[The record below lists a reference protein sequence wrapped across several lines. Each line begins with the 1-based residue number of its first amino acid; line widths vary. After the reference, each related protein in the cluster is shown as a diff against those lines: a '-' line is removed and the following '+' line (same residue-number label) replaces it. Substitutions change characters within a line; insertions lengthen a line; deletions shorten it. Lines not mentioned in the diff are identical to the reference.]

1 MILLKE
7 NDLDSLVKGS
17 QILTYSSSLLIS
29 QVIRY
34 RKRQKWW
41 MVDEY
46 LTQEYGE
53 QYKKEIG
60 MITSLI
66 AASRRYGLK
75 GSYVSLDRNSYTA
88 ANKLTHQGISYRKTR
103 RLLDLLDTDHYIT
116 LYVGYYDP
124 YAEIG
129 QRSFFICEE
138 KMNDLWEGVDVSSA
152 MKREEDT
159 IIVRDSTTK
168 EELPTRQFKG
178 ITVLREDL
186 LKYNKMLSNHSVA
199 INGQDVHLSYKRV
212 YHDNLQSSGRYYSN
226 SSFQTIGK
234 ENRTRILIDDSE
246 TVELDYSSM
255 HLRLLYTQ
263 EGIELEQSFYP
274 YYVEGV
280 DKSVSK
286 ICGLMLL
293 YNDNKRNAINAARQ
307 HFERSSIVVENV
319 SEIINYLL
327 ESNKRISKHF
337 FHRDMWKGLQFL
349 DSSIATE
356 VLQMCISRNIVAL
369 PYHDSFRV
377 KREDKEILKGIMFEG
392 WKRVM
397 KTTNNCVVEEK

>member
-1 MILLKE
+1 
-7 NDLDSLVKGS
+7 
-17 QILTYSSSLLIS
+17 
-29 QVIRY
+29 
-34 RKRQKWW
+34 
-41 MVDEY
+41 
-46 LTQEYGE
+46 
-53 QYKKEIG
+53 
-60 MITSLI
+60 
-66 AASRRYGLK
+66 
-75 GSYVSLDRNSYTA
+75 
-88 ANKLTHQGISYRKTR
+88 
-103 RLLDLLDTDHYIT
+103 
-116 LYVGYYDP
+116 
-124 YAEIG
+124 
-129 QRSFFICEE
+129 
-138 KMNDLWEGVDVSSA
+138 
-152 MKREEDT
+152 
-159 IIVRDSTTK
+159 
-168 EELPTRQFKG
+168 
-178 ITVLREDL
+178 
-186 LKYNKMLSNHSVA
+186 MLSNHSVA

-337 FHRDMWKGLQFL
+337 FQRDMWKGLQFL
-349 DSSIATE
+349 DSSVATE